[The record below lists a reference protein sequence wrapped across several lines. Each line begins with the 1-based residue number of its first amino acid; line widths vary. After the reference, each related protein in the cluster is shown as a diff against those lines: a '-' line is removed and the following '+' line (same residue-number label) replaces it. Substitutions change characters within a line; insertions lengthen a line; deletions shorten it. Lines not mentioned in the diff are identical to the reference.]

1 MTKHDWQAA
10 FGAPDA
16 SFDATVRQTLDHLEE
31 EPKMLKISMRT
42 VVLALAL
49 LLALTG
55 VVYAATTGFRIGDYF
70 GRRGP
75 GSVPQD
81 FDTGFDRDYTQEL
94 CGLRFHIR
102 DAYVDGDILIAL
114 TEISRIDGQ
123 PAIFLTDGIFED
135 NPIDVFDQTLSWEL
149 RDGRSIQEYAQENDL
164 PVYRVGNEFEQG
176 APADAVG
183 DEWAEEDFRYL
194 VTFTEM
200 EGIQSEQGEAALSW
214 NILVQDENGE
224 FIQQSMQVSLPV
236 ESFTQWEV
244 AVNQAVEGLP
254 VVVDSLR
261 FQQSRV
267 ELKVDIA
274 YHLDMEKMPDVAEND
289 ESAAGFR
296 YRFIHLCD
304 PADGRRLPQG
314 ARLLGTLRW
323 LNEEHTA
330 FEGALG
336 SVSGQYAGDTIR
348 LGFYDPWL
356 DEYVGFLDV
365 KIR

>member
-236 ESFTQWEV
+236 ESFAQWEV